1 MEITKDIR
9 YIGVDDHDIDL
20 FEGQYDVSENGMAY
34 NSYVILGEK
43 IAVADSVDGGF
54 VDEWLGNL
62 EAVLDGRTPD
72 YLIVHHME
80 PDHSAGIAAFT
91 GDGVNPAVMEGAAQ
105 ALRKSGGCG
114 VPTIKPWNID
124 TIKEKMAE
132 AKASGCFA
140 VAMDVD
146 AAGLPFLK
154 NMTPPAGS
162 KSVEELAEIEQLA
175 ERPFIVKGVM
185 TVKGALKAKQAG
197 AAAIVVSNHGGRVL
211 DQCPATA
218 EVLPEIAAALKGTGV
233 KVLVDGGIRTG
244 VDVFKAL
251 ALGADG
257 VLICRPFV
265 TAVYGGGAEGVKCYI
280 DKLAGEL
287 ADTMQMCGAHT
298 LAEITP
304 DMVRV

>member
-1 MEITKDIR
+1 MILKTK
-9 YIGVDDHDIDL
+9 L
-20 FEGQYDVSENGMAY
+20 
-34 NSYVILGEK
+34 LGHVYEFKSVKDALAKANEEK
-43 IAVADSVDGGF
+43 SGDR
-54 VDEWLGNL
+54 L
-62 EAVLDGRTPD
+62 
-72 YLIVHHME
+72 
-80 PDHSAGIAAFT
+80 AGIAAENAEERVAAKVVVANLT
-91 GDGVNPAVMEGAAQ
+91 LADLRANPAVPYEEDEVTRIIQDDVNEKIYEEIRNWTVAE
-105 ALRKSGGCG
+105 LREIIEY
-114 VPTIKPWNID
+114 IK
-124 TIKEKMAE
+124 
-132 AKASGCFA
+132 
-140 VAMDVD
+140 V
-146 AAGLPFLK
+146 
-154 NMTPPAGS
+154 
-162 KSVEELAEIEQLA
+162 
-175 ERPFIVKGVM
+175 PFILKGIM
-185 TVKGALKAKQAG
+185 TVKGAQKALEAG
-197 AAAIVVSNHGGRVL
+197 AAGIVVSNHGGRVL

-233 KVLVDGGIRTG
+233 KILVDGGIRTG